1 MTKFLENVLHLL
13 SEKGIS
19 KNKMLTELK
28 LGKNSFVNWESRG
41 TIPSGTTLHKIAEY
55 FNVST
60 DYLLGIKTSEELQKG
75 CDFMSTKLTKDEI
88 LTLAKEKG
96 VKISYLN
103 KLIGG
108 YRGKLT
114 DWKNGK
120 TTLNETELSTITDYL
135 LGTETSEEPLDET
148 DQQILMLARKS
159 RVLSPEDKEKFMN
172 VLKGSVDAFL
182 DKEKK

>member
-1 MTKFLENVLHLL
+1 MTKIPKLFEELEKQKITPAKL
-13 SEKGIS
+13 SADTGIS
-19 KNKMLTELK
+19 PGNISDWKSGRSKPSAAK
-28 LGKNSFVNWESRG
+28 LAILSQY
-41 TIPSGTTLHKIAEY
+41 L
-55 FNVST
+55 NVST

-159 RVLSPEDKEKFMN
+159 RVLPPEEKEKFMK

>member
-60 DYLLGIKTSEELQKG
+60 DYLLG
-75 CDFMSTKLTKDEI
+75 
-88 LTLAKEKG
+88 
-96 VKISYLN
+96 
-103 KLIGG
+103 
-108 YRGKLT
+108 
-114 DWKNGK
+114 
-120 TTLNETELSTITDYL
+120 
-135 LGTETSEEPLDET
+135 TETSEEPLDET

-159 RVLSPEDKEKFMN
+159 RVLPPEDKEMLMK